1 MELAKALE
9 TIKAVC
15 DDAVGTGKLKSM
27 DEAAHVS
34 ECFNFIVSACNYAAQ
49 KRQQEQAAADAA
61 AQEQQ
66 SQPQPTQPQPTQ
78 A

>member
-15 DDAVGTGKLKSM
+15 DDAVATGKLKSM

-34 ECFNFIVSACNYAAQ
+34 ESFNFIVSACNYAAQ
-49 KRQQEQAAADAA
+49 KRQQEQQ
-61 AQEQQ
+61 QEQ
-66 SQPQPTQPQPTQ
+66 STQPTQPQPTQ